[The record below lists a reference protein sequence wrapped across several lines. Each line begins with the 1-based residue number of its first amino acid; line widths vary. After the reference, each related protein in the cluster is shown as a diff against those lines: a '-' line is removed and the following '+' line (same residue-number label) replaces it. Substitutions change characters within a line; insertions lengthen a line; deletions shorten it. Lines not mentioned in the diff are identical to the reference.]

1 MITGIKISVPNVKL
15 VKGIVICKE
24 SGEYLLDL
32 ILDSKIDPVLLS
44 SFVGALRLFGNNL
57 GELEEINIKG
67 LDVDM
72 IIVYKYNLIF
82 IAILDKEFLKH
93 DIREEAEKSLDMF
106 YTLYRTEIN
115 NADCEIT
122 QFESFKNI
130 LAKQI
135 EEYFIKLKNEEET
148 EVRDFGFF
156 TEAIK
161 KLRTNN
167 GQN

>member
-1 MITGIKISVPNVKL
+1 LITGINITIEDYKL

-57 GELEEINIKG
+57 GEIEEINIKG

-82 IAILDKEFLKH
+82 VAILDKEFLKH

-106 YTLYRTEIN
+106 YTLYRTEISDDN
-115 NADCEIT
+115 CEIT
-122 QFESFKNI
+122 QFEAFKRI
-130 LAKQI
+130 LSKQI
-135 EEYFIKLKNEEET
+135 EEYFLKLKNEEDT
-148 EVRDFGFF
+148 KIGDFGFF

-161 KLRTNN
+161 KLRTNPP
-167 GQN
+167 

>member
-1 MITGIKISVPNVKL
+1 LLSEIDITVDEYKL

-82 IAILDKEFLKH
+82 VAILDKDFLKH

-106 YTLYRTEIN
+106 YTLYRTEISS
-115 NADCEIT
+115 DTSEIT
-122 QFESFKNI
+122 QYASFKNI
-130 LAKQI
+130 LSKQI
-135 EEYFIKLKNEEET
+135 EEYFLKIKNDEEKSEIG
-148 EVRDFGFF
+148 DFGFF

-161 KLRTNN
+161 KLRNSPS
-167 GQN
+167 

>member
-1 MITGIKISVPNVKL
+1 VITTGIKISVEEYKL

-44 SFVGALRLFGNNL
+44 SFVGALGLFGNNL
-57 GELEEINIKG
+57 GEIEEINIKG

-82 IAILDKEFLKH
+82 VAILDKEFIKH

-106 YTLYRTEIN
+106 YTLYRSEIHN
-115 NADCEIT
+115 DASEVS

-130 LAKQI
+130 LSKQI
-135 EEYFIKLKNEEET
+135 EEYFLKLKNEEEAA
-148 EVRDFGFF
+148 EIGDFGFF

-161 KLRTNN
+161 KLRKNP
-167 GQN
+167 

>member
-1 MITGIKISVPNVKL
+1 MITGNITITIDEYKL

-32 ILDSKIDPVLLS
+32 ILDSKIDPLLLS

-82 IAILDKEFLKH
+82 VAILDKEFLKH
-93 DIREEAEKSLDMF
+93 DIREEAEKTLDMF
-106 YTLYRTEIN
+106 YTLYRSEIAN
-115 NADCEIT
+115 NDCEVT

-130 LAKQI
+130 LSKQI
-135 EEYFIKLKNEEET
+135 EEYFKRIQDSEEKAEIG
-148 EVRDFGFF
+148 DFGFF
-156 TEAIK
+156 TEALK
-161 KLRTNN
+161 KLR
-167 GQN
+167 Q

>member
-1 MITGIKISVPNVKL
+1 M
-15 VKGIVICKE
+15 
-24 SGEYLLDL
+24 LDL

-135 EEYFIKLKNEEET
+135 EEYFIKLKNEEDT
-148 EVRDFGFF
+148 EVGDFGFF

-167 GQN
+167 G

>member
-1 MITGIKISVPNVKL
+1 MITGINITIEDYKL

-57 GELEEINIKG
+57 GEIEEINIKG

-82 IAILDKEFLKH
+82 VAILDKEFLKH

-106 YTLYRTEIN
+106 YTLYRTEISDDN
-115 NADCEIT
+115 CEIT
-122 QFESFKNI
+122 QFEAFKRI
-130 LAKQI
+130 LSKQI
-135 EEYFIKLKNEEET
+135 EEYFLKLKNEEDT
-148 EVRDFGFF
+148 KIGDFGFF

-161 KLRTNN
+161 KLRTNPP
-167 GQN
+167 